1 MKNDVEIFFQKNN
14 SVKVFEALK
23 KIGFTKFKTMSHLK
37 KIRVSKNVELACYAH
52 RHLDSSLAIFVDKK
66 FWLLNINDTELNRA
80 DINIIKDKFGS
91 PSVLYNQFSIAGSD
105 GIKLNLGNEAKS
117 VLEKMVEHHKLLG
130 ANMTVPFA
138 SFVRFAR
145 KDNHYINEFV
155 NSVYDVK
162 EKFSQNNIKLIIQAI
177 GGDFIKWTDV
187 TKSAT
192 NEMTIDEQGK
202 NYFSTAIDKIED
214 NHDYYIVNE
223 EELKKTIEERVFEW
237 HRVTSKFVLKILNLK
252 PVRFKI
258 TDWNEEVWQVD
269 FLRGT
274 LQKLQTRDFDISI
287 ASQPFF
293 QAFKLP
299 FGIQTLGVS
308 GRYNFFEKYKEVPVT
323 WKKIRV
329 LSSLYNAEIYLNLK
343 SIFSLTVI
351 RWIWSRRKG
360 LTSQIIQQVKRF
372 N

>member
-1 MKNDVEIFFQKNN
+1 MESEIKLLSHASLLISVDNKKILTDPWFFGTAFNDGWELSHKPNLDEIQASISEIDIIWISHEHPDHLHFPTLKWIAKFVKNDVEIFFQKNN

-37 KIRVSKNVELACYAH
+37 KIRVSKNVYLACYAH

-105 GIKLNLGNEAKS
+105 GIKLNLANEAKS

-145 KDNHYINEFV
+145 KDNQYMNEFV

-177 GGDFIKWTDV
+177 GGDSIKWTDV
-187 TKSAT
+187 TKSAS
-192 NEMTIDEQGK
+192 NEMMIDEQGK
-202 NYFSTAIDKIED
+202 KYFSTVMDEIED
-214 NHDYYIVNE
+214 NHDYYIVEE

-237 HRVTSKFVLKILNLK
+237 RRVTSKFVLHILKLK
-252 PVRFKI
+252 PIRFKI

-269 FLRGT
+269 FLSGPYKNYKRVT
-274 LQKLQTRDFDISI
+274 LIS
-287 ASQPFF
+287 Q
-293 QAFKLP
+293 
-299 FGIQTLGVS
+299 
-308 GRYNFFEKYKEVPVT
+308 
-323 WKKIRV
+323 
-329 LSSLYNAEIYLNLK
+329 
-343 SIFSLTVI
+343 
-351 RWIWSRRKG
+351 
-360 LTSQIIQQVKRF
+360 
-372 N
+372 